1 MSIVNPYQFNYEPV
15 AASQTNQK
23 LGLNGA
29 AGDYIHRLV
38 VNNTGNTLNTVT
50 LSDLVSTT
58 LAKDLFYAVDGFGA
72 DIAGPSDLPV
82 HGVTNYP
89 QIGVDLYFDV
99 YGADALP
106 NAPLNGYFLIDSEI
120 IKYTGMEYAAGTYVT
135 IAARGCFGTAPASHA
150 INTPVTC
157 LTAELTSSAGMPQ
170 AGVALVASAEK
181 VLYRSV
187 SGNTLTLATR
197 GYDGTSVANRA
208 AGAAFSVGNS
218 MVIQTAGAPIGTNSV
233 ELNAV
238 CQTSGWKVTTT
249 ANVTC
254 VAVGNFT

>member
-1 MSIVNPYQFNYEPV
+1 MSIVNPNQFNYEPV
-15 AASQTNQK
+15 SASQTNQK

-29 AGDYIHRLV
+29 VGDYIHRLV

-58 LAKDLFYAVDGFGA
+58 LAKDLFYAVDGFSAGMSGPA
-72 DIAGPSDLPV
+72 DPS
-82 HGVTNYP
+82 
-89 QIGVDLYFDV
+89 IGYLFYFDV
-99 YGADALP
+99 YGADVFP
-106 NAPLNGYFLIDSEI
+106 NAPLNGYFKIDSEI
-120 IKYTGMEYAAGTYVT
+120 IQYTDMAYGDGGTYVV
-135 IAARGCFGTAPASHA
+135 IAARGCFGTAIAYHNGS
-150 INTPVTC
+150 TPVTC

-170 AGVALVASAEK
+170 AGVALVGAAEK

>member
-29 AGDYIHRLV
+29 VGDYIHRLV
-38 VNNTGNTLNTVT
+38 INNTGNTLNTVT

-58 LAKDLFYAVDGFGA
+58 LAKDLFYAVDGFESA
-72 DIAGPSDLPV
+72 FVGPGGNP
-82 HGVTNYP
+82 YP
-89 QIGVDLYFDV
+89 QIGVPFYFES
-99 YGADALP
+99 YGGGGLP
-106 NAPLNGYFLIDSEI
+106 AAPLNGYFLIDSEI
-120 IKYTGMEYAAGTYVT
+120 IRYTDMAYDSDYGATYVV
-135 IAARGCFGTAPASHA
+135 IAARGCFGTAPAAHDTG
-150 INTPVTC
+150 TPVTC

-170 AGVALVASAEK
+170 AGVALVGSAEK

>member
-29 AGDYIHRLV
+29 VGDYIHRLV

-58 LAKDLFYAVDGFGA
+58 LAKDLFYAVNGFGVSLG
-72 DIAGPSDLPV
+72 GPDLPD
-82 HGVTNYP
+82 
-89 QIGVDLYFDV
+89 IGRAVYFDV
-99 YGADALP
+99 YGAGGLP

-120 IKYTGMEYAAGTYVT
+120 VQYRDMGYDGDGTYVI
-135 IAARGCFGTAPASHA
+135 IAARGCFGTAIAYHVA
-150 INTPVTC
+150 NTPVTC

-170 AGVALVASAEK
+170 AGVALVGSAEK
-181 VLYRSV
+181 VQYCSV

-197 GYDGTSVANRA
+197 GYDGTSVGHRA

>member
-1 MSIVNPYQFNYEPV
+1 MV
-15 AASQTNQK
+15 
-23 LGLNGA
+23 G
-29 AGDYIHRLV
+29 
-38 VNNTGNTLNTVT
+38 
-50 LSDLVSTT
+50 
-58 LAKDLFYAVDGFGA
+58 
-72 DIAGPSDLPV
+72 
-82 HGVTNYP
+82 
-89 QIGVDLYFDV
+89 
-99 YGADALP
+99 
-106 NAPLNGYFLIDSEI
+106 
-120 IKYTGMEYAAGTYVT
+120 
-135 IAARGCFGTAPASHA
+135 
-150 INTPVTC
+150 
-157 LTAELTSSAGMPQ
+157 
-170 AGVALVASAEK
+170 SAEK

-218 MVIQTAGAPIGTNSV
+218 MVIKTAGAHIGTNSV

>member
-29 AGDYIHRLV
+29 VGDYIHRLV

-58 LAKDLFYAVDGFGA
+58 LAKDLFYAVDGFDSA
-72 DIAGPSDLPV
+72 IAGPD
-82 HGVTNYP
+82 YP
-89 QIGVDLYFDV
+89 SIGDALYFDA
-99 YGADALP
+99 YGAAGLP

-120 IKYTGMEYAAGTYVT
+120 IQYTDMGYDPDYGGTYVI
-135 IAARGCFGTAPASHA
+135 IAARGCFGTAIAAHA
-150 INTPVTC
+150 FNTPVTC

-170 AGVALVASAEK
+170 AGVALVGSAEK

>member
-29 AGDYIHRLV
+29 VGDYIHRLV

-58 LAKDLFYAVDGFGA
+58 LAKDLFYAVNGFGSA
-72 DIAGPSDLPV
+72 LGGPDNPR
-82 HGVTNYP
+82 
-89 QIGVDLYFDV
+89 IGDVIYFDV
-99 YGADALP
+99 YGSGGLP

-120 IKYTGMEYAAGTYVT
+120 VQYRDMEYDGDGTYVI
-135 IAARGCFGTAPASHA
+135 IAARGCFGTAIAYHVASA
-150 INTPVTC
+150 PVTC

-170 AGVALVASAEK
+170 AGVALVGSAEK

-197 GYDGTSVANRA
+197 GYDGTSVANRD

>member
-29 AGDYIHRLV
+29 VGDYIHRLV

-58 LAKDLFYAVDGFGA
+58 LAKDLFYAVDGFDGA
-72 DIAGPSDLPV
+72 MSDYSSN
-82 HGVTNYP
+82 G
-89 QIGVDLYFDV
+89 QAAYFNT
-99 YGADALP
+99 YGAAGLP

-120 IKYTGMEYAAGTYVT
+120 IQYRDMGYDPDNFETYMI
-135 IAARGCFGTAPASHA
+135 IAARGCFGTAPAAHA
-150 INTPVTC
+150 GETPVTC

-170 AGVALVASAEK
+170 AGVALVGSAEK

-254 VAVGNFT
+254 VAVGIFT

>member
-29 AGDYIHRLV
+29 VGDYIHRLV

-58 LAKDLFYAVDGFGA
+58 LAKDLFYAADGFDGA
-72 DIAGPSDLPV
+72 MYGPGVPVIEQRCFFQTYGSAG
-82 HGVTNYP
+82 
-89 QIGVDLYFDV
+89 
-99 YGADALP
+99 LP

-120 IKYTGMEYAAGTYVT
+120 IQYTGMAYDSDNGETLMQV
-135 IAARGCFGTAPASHA
+135 AARGCFGTAIVAHDT
-150 INTPVTC
+150 NVPVTC

-170 AGVALVASAEK
+170 AGVALVGSAEK

>member
-29 AGDYIHRLV
+29 VGDYIHRLV

-58 LAKDLFYAVDGFGA
+58 LAKDLFYAVNGLNSA
-72 DIAGPSDLPV
+72 LLGP
-82 HGVTNYP
+82 TEP
-89 QIGVDLYFDV
+89 QIGISLYFDA
-99 YGADALP
+99 YGYGGLP

-120 IKYTGMEYAAGTYVT
+120 VQYRDMGYVDGDGTYVI
-135 IAARGCFGTAPASHA
+135 IAARGCFGTAIAYHA
-150 INTPVTC
+150 GSTPVTC

-170 AGVALVASAEK
+170 AGVALVGSAEK
-181 VLYRSV
+181 VLYSSV

-197 GYDGTSVANRA
+197 GYDGTSVADRA

-218 MVIQTAGAPIGTNSV
+218 MVIQTAGAPIGANSV

>member
-58 LAKDLFYAVDGFGA
+58 LAKDLFYAVDGFGSG
-72 DIAGPSDLPV
+72 IPGPGQVGYPGIGLPF
-82 HGVTNYP
+82 
-89 QIGVDLYFDV
+89 YFDS
-99 YGADALP
+99 YGDVGLP
-106 NAPLNGYFLIDSEI
+106 TAPLNGYFLIDSEI
-120 IKYTGMEYAAGTYVT
+120 IQYTDMTYFDGDGTYVI
-135 IAARGCFGTAPASHA
+135 IAARGCFGTAPAYHSGA
-150 INTPVTC
+150 NTASTPVTC

-170 AGVALVASAEK
+170 AGVALVGSAEK

-197 GYDGTSVANRA
+197 GYDGTSVGDRA

-238 CQTSGWKVTTT
+238 CQTNGWKVTTT

>member
-58 LAKDLFYAVDGFGA
+58 LAKDLFYVTDGFDSSIDGPGGA
-72 DIAGPSDLPV
+72 
-82 HGVTNYP
+82 NYP
-89 QIGVDLYFDV
+89 SIGMPLYFQG
-99 YGADALP
+99 YGSDELP

-120 IKYTGMEYAAGTYVT
+120 IQYRDMGYYADDGGTYVI
-135 IAARGCFGTAPASHA
+135 IAARGCFGTVPAAHA
-150 INTPVTC
+150 VNTPVTC

-170 AGVALVASAEK
+170 AGVALVGSAEK

>member
-58 LAKDLFYAVDGFGA
+58 LAKDLFYAVDGFESA
-72 DIAGPSDLPV
+72 FAGPTYD
-82 HGVTNYP
+82 P
-89 QIGVDLYFDV
+89 QIGQAFYFSA
-99 YGADALP
+99 YGNGGLP
-106 NAPLNGYFLIDSEI
+106 NAPLNGYFKIDSEI
-120 IKYTGMEYAAGTYVT
+120 IRYTDMAFDSDYGATYVV
-135 IAARGCFGTAPASHA
+135 IAARGCFGTAPAAHA
-150 INTPVTC
+150 TNTPVTC

-170 AGVALVASAEK
+170 AGVALVGSAEK

>member
-1 MSIVNPYQFNYEPV
+1 M
-15 AASQTNQK
+15 
-23 LGLNGA
+23 
-29 AGDYIHRLV
+29 
-38 VNNTGNTLNTVT
+38 
-50 LSDLVSTT
+50 STT
-58 LAKDLFYAVDGFGA
+58 LAKDLFYAVNGFGSA
-72 DIAGPSDLPV
+72 LGGPD
-82 HGVTNYP
+82 NP
-89 QIGVDLYFDV
+89 QIGYEVYFDA
-99 YGADALP
+99 YGVGGLA

-120 IKYTGMEYAAGTYVT
+120 VQYRNMVYIDGDGTYVT
-135 IAARGCFGTAPASHA
+135 IAARGCFGTAIAFHA
-150 INTPVTC
+150 VTPVTC

-170 AGVALVASAEK
+170 AGVALVGSAEK

-197 GYDGTSVANRA
+197 GYDGTSVADRA

-254 VAVGNFT
+254 VAVGSFT

>member
-29 AGDYIHRLV
+29 VGDYIHRLV

-58 LAKDLFYAVDGFGA
+58 LAKDLFYVVDGFGTSLST
-72 DIAGPSDLPV
+72 D
-82 HGVTNYP
+82 P
-89 QIGVDLYFDV
+89 QIGGLLYFDS
-99 YGADALP
+99 YGGGGLP

-120 IKYTGMEYAAGTYVT
+120 IQYTGMAYVDGDGTYVI
-135 IAARGCFGTAPASHA
+135 IAARGCFGTAIAAHDT
-150 INTPVTC
+150 NVPVTC

-170 AGVALVASAEK
+170 AGVALVGSAEK

-208 AGAAFSVGNS
+208 AGDAFSVGNS

>member
-58 LAKDLFYAVDGFGA
+58 LAKDLFYTVDGLGSSLN
-72 DIAGPSDLPV
+72 GPE
-82 HGVTNYP
+82 YP
-89 QIGVDLYFDV
+89 QIGQYFYFDA
-99 YGADALP
+99 YGSGGLP
-106 NAPLNGYFLIDSEI
+106 TAPLNGYFLIDSEI
-120 IKYTGMEYAAGTYVT
+120 IQYRDMAYFDGGTYVT
-135 IAARGCFGTAPASHA
+135 IAARGCFGTATAAHA
-150 INTPVTC
+150 VNTPVTC

-170 AGVALVASAEK
+170 AGVALVGSAEN

-187 SGNTLTLATR
+187 SGNTLTLAAR

>member
-15 AASQTNQK
+15 AASQTSQK

-58 LAKDLFYAVDGFGA
+58 LAKDLFYAVDGLGNTL
-72 DIAGPSDLPV
+72 DGPD
-82 HGVTNYP
+82 NP
-89 QIGVDLYFDV
+89 QIGLDVYFDS
-99 YGADALP
+99 YGGGGLP
-106 NAPLNGYFLIDSEI
+106 AAPLNGYFLIDSEI
-120 IKYTGMEYAAGTYVT
+120 IQYTDMTYDSGSGTYVV
-135 IAARGCFGTAPASHA
+135 IAARGCFGTAPAAHA
-150 INTPVTC
+150 LNTPVTC

-170 AGVALVASAEK
+170 AGVALVGSAEK

-238 CQTSGWKVTTT
+238 CQTNGWKVTTT

>member
-29 AGDYIHRLV
+29 VGDYIHRLV

-58 LAKDLFYAVDGFGA
+58 LAKDLFYAVDGFDGA
-72 DIAGPSDLPV
+72 LSGPD
-82 HGVTNYP
+82 NP
-89 QIGVDLYFDV
+89 QIGADFYFES
-99 YGADALP
+99 YGSGGLP
-106 NAPLNGYFLIDSEI
+106 TAPLNGYFLIDSEI
-120 IKYTGMEYAAGTYVT
+120 IQYTGMAFDPDYTGTYVT
-135 IAARGCFGTAPASHA
+135 IAARGCFGTAIAYHVA
-150 INTPVTC
+150 NTPVTC

-170 AGVALVASAEK
+170 AGVALVGSAEK

-218 MVIQTAGAPIGTNSV
+218 MVIQTAGAPIGANSV